1 MGFITQTFGN
11 TFRASNAN
19 SSQQIPPTARKL
31 RPKPKLSKD
40 LSRSAARVSPS
51 TTDPSPVERAVAH
64 KKRRH
69 VSPDGDYM
77 LPHSSVAADTGRQ
90 SCSSSVGSDE
100 PLIVSSKGKGK
111 STGGAA
117 YEPNQNQSPYTN
129 AAWPSTQPRRLE
141 ARPPTTNLL
150 DAYERSELVRRSRK
164 LGSILGETPRLLD
177 VADEC
182 NAVEALSKL
191 EGRQAHRANLT
202 QSRPASSPGGRPNCR
217 RSLTLDNAST
227 GTTPSPFRP
236 GSSPRHSFR
245 LNDENSSTT
254 PRSPY
259 QRSTTG
265 PRFGRNGST
274 ARHPP
279 VLRLSATPTNDG
291 SDPYLGRRHSS
302 DLSVRRGGSLNSM
315 DLNVVGESGSDISA
329 PNRPSFDTNSIGSST
344 MPTFARPQ
352 SPSSLLDSASLCS
365 KISLSDSMASI
376 HVGVPGRSAIIDQS
390 LPPSPTTPLTPI
402 LTQAEDAR
410 RKMRKLARH
419 LGESVPADLVLG
431 ISGARPARHDYLL
444 EEGPSQFLQVPTS
457 GTGFTKPKY
466 GTNAQAPFCLGKP
479 PSGHRKTQSV
489 WKGGK
494 EEKST
499 PSRRMVR
506 RASSAEHLCID
517 TPTQSRLAEA
527 EKARNVHRAV
537 KMLQLF
543 GAPPPHELYANIKS
557 RSLDLPPDSAT
568 STSQL
573 LPANH
578 RASVNSFKDLAYIL
592 DHDNRN
598 SLLAL
603 IGDAMPNTDA
613 RVDSSLIANQGA
625 SNSQGLEIE
634 EESFKARCARANR
647 LAKFFGVSYRDLFD
661 AVCAEDTQPI
671 DAHVTAGL
679 FSHPALKYLPEH
691 AHGSE
696 VVTNNGS
703 RWVEP
708 QSVEEVLD
716 RLRAMKAPR

>member
-11 TFRASNAN
+11 TFRTSNAN
-19 SSQQIPPTARKL
+19 SSQQVPPTARKL

-40 LSRSAARVSPS
+40 LSHSAIRVSPS
-51 TTDPSPVERAVAH
+51 TTDSSPVERAVAH

-69 VSPDGDYM
+69 VSPDGDCM
-77 LPHSSVAADTGRQ
+77 LPHPSEVADTGRQ

-100 PLIVSSKGKGK
+100 PLIISSKGKGK
-111 STGGAA
+111 STGSAT
-117 YEPNQNQSPYTN
+117 YEPNQNQSPYAN
-129 AAWPSTQPRRLE
+129 AAWPSTRPPRLE

-150 DAYERSELVRRSRK
+150 DAYERSELIRRSRK

-177 VADEC
+177 VTDER
-182 NAVEALSKL
+182 NAVKALDKL
-191 EGRQAHRANLT
+191 EGRQADRANLT
-202 QSRPASSPGGRPNCR
+202 QSRPATSPGGRPNCR
-217 RSLTLDNAST
+217 RSLTLDNTCT
-227 GTTPSPFRP
+227 GTTQSPLRP

-245 LNDENSSTT
+245 LNDENSSIT

-259 QRSTTG
+259 QRSGTG
-265 PRFGRNGST
+265 PRFGRNSSA

-279 VLRLSATPTNDG
+279 VLRLAATPTNDG
-291 SDPYLGRRHSS
+291 SHPYFGRRHSS
-302 DLSVRRGGSLNSM
+302 DLSVRRGSSLNSM

-329 PNRPSFDTNSIGSST
+329 PSRPSFDTNSIGSST

-352 SPSSLLDSASLCS
+352 SPSSLLDNASLCS
-365 KISLSDSMASI
+365 KISLSDSMAGIS
-376 HVGVPGRSAIIDQS
+376 V
-390 LPPSPTTPLTPI
+390 PPSPTTPLTPI

-431 ISGARPARHDYLL
+431 ISGARPARHDYLS

-457 GTGFTKPKY
+457 GAGFTKLKH
-466 GTNAQAPFCLGKP
+466 GTSAQAPFCLGKP

-489 WKGGK
+489 WKGK
-494 EEKST
+494 EEKPT

-517 TPTQSRLAEA
+517 TPTQSQLSET

-543 GAPPPHELYANIKS
+543 GAPPPHELYTNIKS
-557 RSLDLPPDSAT
+557 RSLDLPLDSAT
-568 STSQL
+568 STSHF

-603 IGDAMPNTDA
+603 IGDAMPNADA
-613 RVDSSLIANQGA
+613 RVDASPFANQGA
-625 SNSQGLEIE
+625 STSQGLEIE
-634 EESFKARCARANR
+634 EESFQARRIRANR

-661 AVCAEDTQPI
+661 AVCAEDTQTG
-671 DAHVTAGL
+671 ANATAGL
-679 FSHPALKYLPEH
+679 FSHPALKYLPEPP
-691 AHGSE
+691 HGSE
-696 VVTNNGS
+696 VVTNDGS
-703 RWVEP
+703 KWIEP

-716 RLRAMKAPR
+716 RLRSMKAPR